1 MIGHIK
7 RHGRTTM
14 RKDGR
19 QENEL
24 RPIEMI
30 PNFTDTKGGSVLIC
44 WGNTRVLC
52 TALMEEGTMPFLK
65 GTGKGWLTAEYAM
78 LPSSTGNRKKRDYL
92 KQDGRSTEIQRLIG
106 RSLRSGV
113 DLNKLGERVI
123 YVDCDVLQA
132 DGGTRTASITGAY
145 AAVALG
151 VAKWLREGRLEK
163 NPLIHRIAAVSVGIV
178 NDKPMLDLCYY
189 EDSAAQ
195 VDMNLV
201 MNEAGEFIEIQG
213 TGEGRSFSRAELNA
227 LLSLG
232 ETGLRTL
239 MDKQKA
245 VENIT

>member
-1 MIGHIK
+1 
-7 RHGRTTM
+7 M

-30 PNFTDTKGGSVLIC
+30 PHFTDTKGGSALIC

-52 TALMEEGTMPFLK
+52 TALLEEGTMPFLK
-65 GTGKGWLTAEYAM
+65 GSGQGWLTAEYAM

-92 KQDGRSTEIQRLIG
+92 RQDGRSTEIQRLIG
-106 RSLRSGV
+106 RSLRAGV
-113 DLNKLGERVI
+113 DLMKLGERVI

-145 AAVALG
+145 VALALG
-151 VAKWLREGRLEK
+151 VEKWLREGRLTE

-178 NDKPMLDLCYY
+178 HDRPLLDLCYG

-201 MNEAGEFIEIQG
+201 MNEAGSFIEVQG
-213 TGEGRSFSRAELNA
+213 TGEGRAFSRGELDA

-232 ETGLRTL
+232 EGGIRTL
-239 MDKQKA
+239 MDKQRAAEKSA
-245 VENIT
+245 G

>member
-1 MIGHIK
+1 
-7 RHGRTTM
+7 M

-19 QENEL
+19 EDNEL
-24 RPIEMI
+24 RPITLI
-30 PNFTDTKGGSVLIC
+30 RDFTDTKGGSVLIR

-52 TALMEEGTMPFLK
+52 TALLEEGTMPFLK

-106 RSLRSGV
+106 RSLRAGV
-113 DLNKLGERVI
+113 DLNKLGERVV

-145 AAVALG
+145 VAVALG
-151 VAKWLREGRLEK
+151 VKKWLREGRLEED
-163 NPLIHRIAAVSVGIV
+163 PMIHRIAAVSVGIV
-178 NDKPMLDLCYY
+178 NDRPMLDLCYG

-201 MNEAGEFIEIQG
+201 MDETGAFIEVQG
-213 TGEGRSFSRAELNA
+213 TGEGRAFSRAELDA

-232 ETGLRTL
+232 ESGIRAL
-239 MDKQKA
+239 MEKQRA
-245 VENIT
+245 AEGVD

>member
-1 MIGHIK
+1 
-7 RHGRTTM
+7 M
-14 RKDGR
+14 RRDGR

-24 RPIEMI
+24 RPVTMI
-30 PNFTDTKGGSVLIC
+30 RDFTDTKGGSVLMS

-52 TALMEEGTMPFLK
+52 TALLEEGTMPFLK

-106 RSLRSGV
+106 RSLRAGV
-113 DLNKLGERVI
+113 DLDKLGERVI

-145 AAVALG
+145 VAVALG
-151 VAKWLREGRLEK
+151 VQKWLQEGRLTE
-163 NPLIHRIAAVSVGIV
+163 NPLIHRIAAVSVGLV
-178 NDKPMLDLCYY
+178 SDRPLLDLCYG

-201 MNEAGEFIEIQG
+201 MNEAGQFIEVQG
-213 TGEGRSFSRAELNA
+213 TGEGRAFSRDELDA

-232 ETGLRTL
+232 ESGIRTL
-239 MDKQKA
+239 MDKQRD
-245 VENIT
+245 VDNLI

>member
-1 MIGHIK
+1 
-7 RHGRTTM
+7 M

-19 QENEL
+19 EDNEL
-24 RPIEMI
+24 RPIALVRD
-30 PNFTDTKGGSVLIC
+30 FTDTKGGSVLIR

-52 TALMEEGTMPFLK
+52 TALLEEGTMPFLK

-106 RSLRSGV
+106 RSLRAGV

-145 AAVALG
+145 VAVALG
-151 VAKWLREGRLEK
+151 VQKWLREGRLEED
-163 NPLIHRIAAVSVGIV
+163 PMIHRIAAVSVGIV
-178 NDKPMLDLCYY
+178 NDRPMLDLCCG

-201 MNEAGEFIEIQG
+201 MDETGAFIEVQG
-213 TGEGRSFSRAELNA
+213 TGEGRAFSRTELDA

-232 ETGLRTL
+232 ESGIRAL
-239 MDKQKA
+239 MEKQRA
-245 VENIT
+245 AEGSD

>member
-1 MIGHIK
+1 
-7 RHGRTTM
+7 M
-14 RKDGR
+14 RRDGR

-24 RPIEMI
+24 RPVTMI
-30 PNFTDTKGGSVLIC
+30 RDFTDTKGGSVLIS

-52 TALMEEGTMPFLK
+52 TALLEEGTMPFLK

-106 RSLRSGV
+106 RSLRAGV
-113 DLNKLGERVI
+113 DLDKLGERVI

-145 AAVALG
+145 VAVALG
-151 VAKWLREGRLEK
+151 VQKWLQEGRLTE
-163 NPLIHRIAAVSVGIV
+163 NPLIHRIAAVSVGV
-178 NDKPMLDLCYY
+178 VSDRPLLDLCYG

-201 MNEAGEFIEIQG
+201 MNENGQFIEVQG
-213 TGEGRSFSRAELNA
+213 TGEGRAFSRDELDA

-232 ETGLRTL
+232 ESGIRTL
-239 MDKQKA
+239 MDKQRD
-245 VENIT
+245 VDNLI

>member
-1 MIGHIK
+1 
-7 RHGRTTM
+7 M

-19 QENEL
+19 EDNEP
-24 RPIEMI
+24 RPITLI
-30 PNFTDTKGGSVLIC
+30 RDFTDTKGGSVLIN

-52 TALMEEGTMPFLK
+52 TALLEEGTMPFLK

-106 RSLRSGV
+106 RSLRAGV

-145 AAVALG
+145 VAVALG
-151 VAKWLREGRLEK
+151 VQKWLREGRLEED
-163 NPLIHRIAAVSVGIV
+163 PMIHRIAAVSVGIV
-178 NDKPMLDLCYY
+178 NDRPMLDLCYG

-201 MNEAGEFIEIQG
+201 MDETGAFIEVQG
-213 TGEGRSFSRAELNA
+213 TGEGRAFSRAELDA

-232 ETGLRTL
+232 ESGIRAL
-239 MDKQKA
+239 MEKQRA
-245 VENIT
+245 AEGSD

>member
-1 MIGHIK
+1 
-7 RHGRTTM
+7 M

-24 RPIEMI
+24 RPITMI
-30 PNFTDTKGGSVLIC
+30 RDFTDTKGGSVLIS

-52 TALMEEGTMPFLK
+52 TALLEEGTMPFLK
-65 GTGKGWLTAEYAM
+65 GAGKGWLTAEYAM

-106 RSLRSGV
+106 RSLRAGV

-145 AAVALG
+145 VAVALG
-151 VAKWLREGRLEK
+151 VQKWLKEGRLEQD
-163 NPLIHRIAAVSVGIV
+163 PMLHRIAAVSVGIV
-178 NDKPMLDLCYY
+178 NDTPMLDLCYG

-201 MNEAGEFIEIQG
+201 MNEAGEFIEVQG
-213 TGEGRSFSRAELNA
+213 TGEGRAFSRPELEE
-227 LLSLG
+227 LLSLAEG
-232 ETGLRTL
+232 GIRTL
-239 MDKQKA
+239 MEKQQETEQA
-245 VENIT
+245 Q

>member
-1 MIGHIK
+1 
-7 RHGRTTM
+7 M

-19 QENEL
+19 ADNDL
-24 RPIEMI
+24 RPITMI
-30 PNFTDTKGGSVLIC
+30 QDFTDTKGGSVLIQ

-52 TALMEEGTMPFLK
+52 TALLEEGTMPFLK
-65 GTGKGWLTAEYAM
+65 GTGKGWLTEEYAM

-106 RSLRSGV
+106 RSLRAGV

-145 AAVALG
+145 VAVVLG
-151 VAKWLREGRLEK
+151 VQKWLREGRLEED
-163 NPLIHRIAAVSVGIV
+163 PMIHRIAAVSVGVV
-178 NDKPMLDLCYY
+178 NDRPLLDLCYG

-201 MNEAGEFIEIQG
+201 MNEAGEFIEVQG
-213 TGEGRSFSRAELNA
+213 TGEGRAFSRAELDR

-232 ETGLRTL
+232 EGGIRTL
-239 MDKQKA
+239 MDKQRDVEKKA
-245 VENIT
+245 

>member
-1 MIGHIK
+1 
-7 RHGRTTM
+7 M

-19 QENEL
+19 EDNEL
-24 RPIEMI
+24 RPITLI
-30 PNFTDTKGGSVLIC
+30 RDFTDTKGGSVLIR

-52 TALMEEGTMPFLK
+52 TALLEEGTMPFLK

-106 RSLRSGV
+106 RSLRAGV
-113 DLNKLGERVI
+113 DLNKLGERVV

-145 AAVALG
+145 VAVALG
-151 VAKWLREGRLEK
+151 VKKWLREGRLEED
-163 NPLIHRIAAVSVGIV
+163 PMIHRIAAVSVGIV
-178 NDKPMLDLCYY
+178 NDRPMLDLCYG

-201 MNEAGEFIEIQG
+201 MDETGAFIEVQG
-213 TGEGRSFSRAELNA
+213 TGEGRAFSRAELDA

-232 ETGLRTL
+232 ESGVRAL
-239 MDKQKA
+239 MEKQRA
-245 VENIT
+245 AEGVD

>member
-1 MIGHIK
+1 
-7 RHGRTTM
+7 M
-14 RKDGR
+14 RRDGR

-24 RPIEMI
+24 RPIDII

-78 LPSSTGNRKKRDYL
+78 LPSSTGNRKKRDFL

-132 DGGTRTASITGAY
+132 DGGTRTASITGAWVALADCINWMKARNMVKANVMRDNVAAISCGIYNGTPVLDLDY
-145 AAVALG
+145 AEDSEAQTDANFVMTGDGRIIEVQGTAEREPFTEAELLALMALARKGIARLVDLQKLAVA
-151 VAKWLREGRLEK
+151 
-163 NPLIHRIAAVSVGIV
+163 
-178 NDKPMLDLCYY
+178 
-189 EDSAAQ
+189 
-195 VDMNLV
+195 
-201 MNEAGEFIEIQG
+201 
-213 TGEGRSFSRAELNA
+213 
-227 LLSLG
+227 
-232 ETGLRTL
+232 
-239 MDKQKA
+239 
-245 VENIT
+245 

>member
-1 MIGHIK
+1 M
-7 RHGRTTM
+7 RH
-14 RKDGR
+14 DGR
-19 QENEL
+19 KENEL

-30 PNFTDTKGGSVLIC
+30 RDFTDTKGGSVLIK

-52 TALMEEGTMPFLK
+52 TALLEEGTMPFLK

-106 RSLRSGV
+106 RSLRAGV
-113 DLNKLGERVI
+113 DLMKLGERVI

-145 AAVALG
+145 VAVALG
-151 VAKWLREGRLEK
+151 VQKWLQEGRLEQD
-163 NPLIHRIAAVSVGIV
+163 PLIHRIAAVSVGVV
-178 NDKPMLDLCYY
+178 NDRPMVDLCYG

-201 MNEAGEFIEIQG
+201 MNEAGEFIEVQG
-213 TGEGRSFSRAELNA
+213 TGEGRAFSRQELDA
-227 LLSLG
+227 LLTLG
-232 ETGLRTL
+232 EGGIRTL
-239 MDKQKA
+239 MEKQREAEK
-245 VENIT
+245 NR

>member
-1 MIGHIK
+1 
-7 RHGRTTM
+7 M

-19 QENEL
+19 EDNEL
-24 RPIEMI
+24 RPITLI
-30 PNFTDTKGGSVLIC
+30 RDFTDTKGGSVLIR

-52 TALMEEGTMPFLK
+52 TALLEEGTMPFLK

-106 RSLRSGV
+106 RSLRAGV

-145 AAVALG
+145 VAVALG
-151 VAKWLREGRLEK
+151 VQKWLREGRLEED
-163 NPLIHRIAAVSVGIV
+163 PMIHRIAAVSVGIV
-178 NDKPMLDLCYY
+178 NDRPMLDLCYG

-201 MNEAGEFIEIQG
+201 MDETGAFIEVQG
-213 TGEGRSFSRAELNA
+213 TGEGRAFSRTELDA

-232 ETGLRTL
+232 ESGIRAL
-239 MDKQKA
+239 MEKQRA
-245 VENIT
+245 AEGVD

>member
-1 MIGHIK
+1 
-7 RHGRTTM
+7 M

-24 RPIEMI
+24 RPITMI
-30 PNFTDTKGGSVLIC
+30 RDFTDTKGGSVLIS

-52 TALMEEGTMPFLK
+52 TALLEEGTMPFLK

-78 LPSSTGNRKKRDYL
+78 LPSSTGNRKKRDYM

-106 RSLRSGV
+106 RSLRAGV

-145 AAVALG
+145 VAVALG
-151 VAKWLREGRLEK
+151 VQKWLKEGRLEQD
-163 NPLIHRIAAVSVGIV
+163 PMLHRIAAVSVGIV
-178 NDKPMLDLCYY
+178 NDTPMLDLCYG

-201 MNEAGEFIEIQG
+201 MNEAGEFIEVQG
-213 TGEGRSFSRAELNA
+213 TGEGRAFSRPELEE
-227 LLSLG
+227 LLSLAEG
-232 ETGLRTL
+232 GIRTL
-239 MDKQKA
+239 MEKQQETEQA
-245 VENIT
+245 Q

>member
-1 MIGHIK
+1 MMLYHTYGK
-7 RHGRTTM
+7 EVYM
-14 RKDGR
+14 RRDGR
-19 QENEL
+19 QDNEL
-24 RPIEMI
+24 RPVEMI
-30 PNFTDTKGGSVLIC
+30 RDFTDTKGGSVLIR

-106 RSLRSGV
+106 RSLRAGV
-113 DLNKLGERVI
+113 DMMKLGERVI

-145 AAVALG
+145 VAVALG
-151 VAKWLREGRLEK
+151 VQKWLREGRLEQ

-178 NDKPMLDLCYY
+178 GDKPLLDLCYG

-201 MNEAGEFIEIQG
+201 MNEAGEFIEVQG
-213 TGEGRSFSRAELNA
+213 TGEGRAFSRAELDQ

-232 ETGLRTL
+232 EGGVRQL
-239 MDKQKA
+239 MELQREAEK
-245 VENIT
+245 

>member
-1 MIGHIK
+1 
-7 RHGRTTM
+7 M

-19 QENEL
+19 EDNEL
-24 RPIEMI
+24 RPITLI
-30 PNFTDTKGGSVLIC
+30 RDFTDTKGGSVLIR

-52 TALMEEGTMPFLK
+52 TALLEEGTMPFLK

-106 RSLRSGV
+106 RSLRAGV

-145 AAVALG
+145 VAVALG
-151 VAKWLREGRLEK
+151 VQKWLREGRLEED
-163 NPLIHRIAAVSVGIV
+163 PMIHRIAAVSVGIV
-178 NDKPMLDLCYY
+178 NDRPMLDLCYG
-189 EDSAAQ
+189 EDSTAQ

-201 MNEAGEFIEIQG
+201 MDETGAFIEVQG
-213 TGEGRSFSRAELNA
+213 TGEGRAFSRAELDA

-232 ETGLRTL
+232 ESGIRAL
-239 MDKQKA
+239 MEKQRA
-245 VENIT
+245 AEGSD

>member
-1 MIGHIK
+1 
-7 RHGRTTM
+7 M
-14 RKDGR
+14 RRDGR
-19 QENEL
+19 EDNEL
-24 RPIEMI
+24 RPITLVRD
-30 PNFTDTKGGSVLIC
+30 FTDTKGGSVLIN

-52 TALMEEGTMPFLK
+52 TALLEEGTMPFLK

-106 RSLRSGV
+106 RSLRAGV
-113 DLNKLGERVI
+113 DLMKLGERVI

-145 AAVALG
+145 VAVALG
-151 VAKWLREGRLEK
+151 VQKWLKEGRLEED
-163 NPLIHRIAAVSVGIV
+163 PLIHRIAAVSVGIV
-178 NDKPMLDLCYY
+178 HDKPMLDLCYG

-201 MNEAGEFIEIQG
+201 MNEAGAFIEVQG
-213 TGEGRSFSRAELNA
+213 TGEGRAFSRGELSE

-232 ETGLRTL
+232 EDGIRAL
-239 MDKQKA
+239 MEMQKR
-245 VENIT
+245 VELSL

>member
-1 MIGHIK
+1 MTI
-7 RHGRTTM
+7 M

-19 QENEL
+19 EDNEL
-24 RPIEMI
+24 RPITLI
-30 PNFTDTKGGSVLIC
+30 RDFTDTKGGSVLIR

-52 TALMEEGTMPFLK
+52 TALLEEGTMPFLK

-106 RSLRSGV
+106 RSLRAGV

-145 AAVALG
+145 VAVALG
-151 VAKWLREGRLEK
+151 VQKWLREGRLEED
-163 NPLIHRIAAVSVGIV
+163 PMIHRIAAVSVGIV
-178 NDKPMLDLCYY
+178 NDRPMLDLCYG

-201 MNEAGEFIEIQG
+201 MDETGAFIEVQG
-213 TGEGRSFSRAELNA
+213 TGEGRAFSRAELDA

-232 ETGLRTL
+232 ESGIRAL
-239 MDKQKA
+239 MEKQRA
-245 VENIT
+245 AEGSD

>member
-1 MIGHIK
+1 
-7 RHGRTTM
+7 M

-19 QENEL
+19 EDNEL
-24 RPIEMI
+24 RPITLI
-30 PNFTDTKGGSVLIC
+30 RDFTDTKGGSVLIR

-52 TALMEEGTMPFLK
+52 TALLEEGTMPFLK

-106 RSLRSGV
+106 RSLRAGV
-113 DLNKLGERVI
+113 DMMKLGERVI

-145 AAVALG
+145 VAVALG
-151 VAKWLREGRLEK
+151 VQKWLREGRLEED
-163 NPLIHRIAAVSVGIV
+163 PMIHRIAAVSVGIV
-178 NDKPMLDLCYY
+178 NDRPMLDLCYG

-201 MNEAGEFIEIQG
+201 MDETGAFIEVQG
-213 TGEGRSFSRAELNA
+213 TGEGRAFSRTELDA

-232 ETGLRTL
+232 ESGIRAL
-239 MDKQKA
+239 MEKQRA
-245 VENIT
+245 AEGSD